1 MKNLRVSE
9 EPNASSPPQPR
20 MSDELPLD
28 INFNSAIDWLTQR
41 RVVPAA
47 WQKAMRAVQARR
59 AAAIEADRGDL
70 PAATVALLRGDPA
83 TFWDCER
90 VLASLV
96 GAAGFA
102 DKSFLGAYVNA
113 HTARWADVVK
123 RYERDGIFLA
133 DAASYMQHQVGYEL
147 PALKVMRA
155 RPRRRT
161 RCHAEWLSA
170 RRARWRVP
178 RRS

>member
-1 MKNLRVSE
+1 
-9 EPNASSPPQPR
+9 

-28 INFNSAIDWLTQR
+28 INFTTAIGWLTQR
-41 RVVPAA
+41 RVVPAT

-59 AAAIEADRGDL
+59 SAAVEADRTDL
-70 PAATVALLRGDPA
+70 PSATVALVSGCDPA

-96 GAAGFA
+96 GTAGYG

-123 RYERDGIFLA
+123 RYERDNIFLA

-147 PALKVMRA
+147 PALKARGRPTRFRA
-155 RPRRRT
+155 APSLT
-161 RCHAEWLSA
+161 
-170 RRARWRVP
+170 
-178 RRS
+178 

>member
-1 MKNLRVSE
+1 MAE
-9 EPNASSPPQPR
+9 
-20 MSDELPLD
+20 ELPID
-28 INFNSAIDWLTQR
+28 INFASAIDWLTQR

-47 WQKAMRAVQARR
+47 WQKAMRTVQARR
-59 AAAIEADRGDL
+59 AAALEADRADL
-70 PAATVALLRGDPA
+70 PAATLALLSGGNAA

-96 GAAGFA
+96 ATAGFG
-102 DKSFLGAYVNA
+102 DKSFLGAYANA

-147 PALKVMRA
+147 PALKVRPHDPCCCAAHAQSRA
-155 RPRRRT
+155 P
-161 RCHAEWLSA
+161 CA
-170 RRARWRVP
+170 
-178 RRS
+178 